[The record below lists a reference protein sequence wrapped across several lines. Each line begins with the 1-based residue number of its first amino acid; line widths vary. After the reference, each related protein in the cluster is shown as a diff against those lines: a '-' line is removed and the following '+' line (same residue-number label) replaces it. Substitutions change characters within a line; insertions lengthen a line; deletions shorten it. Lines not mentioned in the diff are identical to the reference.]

1 MAFGEFFAP
10 HADFSSCEPSN
21 FLEELLVSER
31 TLPALIY
38 CWIYSLLSSIAVT

>member
-21 FLEELLVSER
+21 FLEELLV
-31 TLPALIY
+31 
-38 CWIYSLLSSIAVT
+38 